1 MPVCPNCG
9 TFSEPG
15 KSFCTECGTRLIP
28 QVQKPEEKLGE
39 TVITEQQS
47 PVNENTEPK
56 ENAGQQHTG
65 IPEGAGT
72 QNWQEQYKQYIQNR
86 PQYSQSYGQ
95 YQQQYDKSTEF
106 TPPAQDTAPASDNKG
121 LGIVSLIF
129 GILGLLCCFFPVFSI
144 VGLITGILGVSRS
157 GKTIAKVGLI
167 LSIIGLAFFLIAL
180 VIVLINGGPNFDFLN
195 NFGIW
200 IE

>member
-9 TFSEPG
+9 TFSVPG

-28 QVQKPEEKLGE
+28 AEPKPEE
-39 TVITEQQS
+39 VINEQQS
-47 PVNENTEPK
+47 TAK
-56 ENAGQQHTG
+56 ENAEPEIKEEQQHTG
-65 IPEGAGT
+65 IPGGAET
-72 QNWQEQYKQYIQNR
+72 QNWQEQYKQYVQNR
-86 PQYSQSYGQ
+86 PQYSQSYVQ
-95 YQQQYDKSTEF
+95 YQQQYGQSTEF
-106 TPPAQDTAPASDNKG
+106 TPPPQDTAPASDGKG

-180 VIVLINGGPNFDFLN
+180 VIVIINGGPNFDFLN
-195 NFGIW
+195 NLGVW